1 MQPKSYLVIG
11 GGLVGAASALRLQA
25 AGFAVTLIDP
35 GDPRRAA
42 SFGNIGHIAAEQVSP
57 LASRESLRTFPTR
70 LFGLG
75 GPLDFRWRDIGVWA
89 PWALR
94 FIAASDP
101 DRHARGQAA
110 LTAILAQA
118 LPAWRRLAAFSGA
131 PEVVGRDG
139 HAVVWMSPRA
149 AERGLRDWEGAAT
162 GSAAFRSMGADD
174 LAAYAPVMARPPVA
188 GIRFSGTA
196 QVSEPQAARDALMTA
211 FRVRG
216 GEMAHA
222 SVARLAAGRRVVA
235 HLEGGGVREAE
246 GALVAAGA
254 WAGRLMRDLGVEAPV
269 IAERGYSVQSADHGW
284 DEVLP
289 PTVFEEQSMVVSRFT
304 SGLRASSFVEFGA
317 PDAPGDPRKWRVL
330 ERRLADLGIR
340 FSPRPDR
347 WVGPRPTLPDY
358 LPAIGRLES
367 DPRILYAFGH
377 QHLGLTMAAVTA
389 ELTASLAEDRDPAI
403 DLAPFRIE
411 RFARDQGRTAPSE
424 RTTYL

>member
-42 SFGNIGHIAAEQVSP
+42 SFGNIGHIATEQVSP
-57 LASRESLRTFPTR
+57 LASRENLRTFPGR

-75 GPLDFRWRDIGVWA
+75 GPLDFRWRDAGLWG

-101 DRHARGQAA
+101 AHHARGQAA

-118 LPAWRRLAAFSGA
+118 LPAWRRLAELAGA
-131 PEVVGRDG
+131 PDVVGRDG
-139 HAVVWMSPRA
+139 HAVVWMSERA
-149 AERGLRDWEGAAT
+149 AERGLRTWERSLT
-162 GSAAFRSMGADD
+162 GSAAFRSMGPDELAPYAD
-174 LAAYAPVMARPPVA
+174 VMTRAPVA

-196 QVSEPQAARDALMTA
+196 QVSEPQAARDALMAA
-211 FRVRG
+211 FRARG
-216 GEMAHA
+216 GEVVHA
-222 SVARLAAGRRVVA
+222 RVDRLSGGDRVTA
-235 HLEGGGVREAE
+235 NLNNGGTREAE

-254 WAGRLMRDLGVEAPV
+254 WAGRLMRGLGVAAPV
-269 IAERGYSVQSADHGW
+269 IAERGYSVQSADHDW
-284 DEVLP
+284 DEALP
-289 PTVFEEQSMVVSRFT
+289 PTVFEEHSMVVSRFT
-304 SGLRASSFVEFGA
+304 SGLRASGFVEFGS
-317 PDAPGDPRKWRVL
+317 PNAPGDPRKWRML
-330 ERRLADLGIR
+330 ERHLSDLGIR
-340 FSPRPDR
+340 FSPEPDR

-358 LPAIGRLES
+358 LPAIGRLER

-389 ELTASLAEDRDPAI
+389 ELTAALAQGAEPAV
-403 DLAPFRIE
+403 DLRPFRIE
-411 RFARDQGRTAPSE
+411 RFGAR
-424 RTTYL
+424 

>member
-57 LASRESLRTFPTR
+57 LASRESLRTFPGR

-75 GPLDFRWRDIGVWA
+75 GPLDFRWRDAGLWV

-101 DRHARGQAA
+101 ARHARGQAA
-110 LTAILAQA
+110 LTAILAEA

-131 PEVVGRDG
+131 PDIVGRDG
-139 HAVVWMSPRA
+139 HAVVWMSERA
-149 AERGLRDWEGAAT
+149 AEKGLRTWERSPT
-162 GSAAFRSMGADD
+162 GSASCQAMHSAD
-174 LAAYAPVMARPPVA
+174 LAPYADVMTRAPVA
-188 GIRFSGTA
+188 GLRFSGTA
-196 QVSEPQAARDALMTA
+196 QVSEPQAARNALMAA
-211 FRVRG
+211 FAARG
-216 GEMAHA
+216 GEVVQAR
-222 SVARLAAGRRVVA
+222 VARLSSADRVVA
-235 HLEGGGVREAE
+235 HLDGGGVREAE

-254 WAGRLMRDLGVEAPV
+254 WAGRLMRDLGVEAPI
-269 IAERGYSVQSADHGW
+269 IAERGYSVQSAEHGW
-284 DEVLP
+284 DETLP
-289 PTVFEEQSMVVSRFT
+289 PTVFEEQSMVVSRFS
-304 SGLRASSFVEFGA
+304 SGLRASSFVEFGS
-317 PDAPGDPRKWRVL
+317 PDAPGDARKWRVL
-330 ERRLADLGIR
+330 ERRLADLGIG

-358 LPAIGRLES
+358 LPAIGRLER

-377 QHLGLTMAAVTA
+377 QHLGLTMAAITA
-389 ELTASLAEDRDPAI
+389 ELTASLAQRAQTVI

-411 RFARDQGRTAPSE
+411 RFSATGRGQ
-424 RTTYL
+424 

>member
-1 MQPKSYLVIG
+1 MQPRSYLVIG

-57 LASRESLRTFPTR
+57 LASRESLRTFPGR

-75 GPLDFRWRDIGVWA
+75 GPVDFRWRDAGLWG

-101 DRHARGQAA
+101 ARHARGQAA
-110 LTAILAQA
+110 LTAILAHA
-118 LPAWRRLAAFSGA
+118 LPAWRRLAELSGA
-131 PEVVGRDG
+131 PGIVGRDG
-139 HAVVWMSPRA
+139 HAVVWMSERA
-149 AERGLRDWEGAAT
+149 ADRGLRNWETAAT
-162 GSAAFRSMGADD
+162 GSAAFRPMQADD
-174 LAAYAPVMARPPVA
+174 LESYAAVMAHAPVA

-196 QVSEPQAARDALMTA
+196 QVSEPQAARDALLAAFTA
-211 FRVRG
+211 HG
-216 GEMAHA
+216 GEVVHA
-222 SVARLAAGRRVVA
+222 RVARLSSGDRVIA
-235 HLEGGGVREAE
+235 HLNDGGVREAE

-254 WAGRLMRDLGVEAPV
+254 WAGEVMHSLGVAAPV
-269 IAERGYSVQSADHGW
+269 IGERGYSVQSADHDW
-284 DEVLP
+284 DHALP

-304 SGLRASSFVEFGA
+304 SGLRASSFVEFGS

-330 ERRLADLGIR
+330 ERRLSDLGVR
-340 FSPRPDR
+340 FSPEPDR

-358 LPAIGRLES
+358 LPAIGRLEG

-377 QHLGLTMAAVTA
+377 QHLGLTMAAITA
-389 ELTASLAEDRDPAI
+389 ELTTALAEGVAPVV

-411 RFARDQGRTAPSE
+411 RFDRGG
-424 RTTYL
+424 

>member
-57 LASRESLRTFPTR
+57 LASRESLRTFPGR

-75 GPLDFRWRDIGVWA
+75 GALDFRWRDAGLWG

-101 DRHARGQAA
+101 ARHARGQVA
-110 LTAILAQA
+110 LTAILAHA
-118 LPAWRRLAAFSGA
+118 LPAWRRLAEFSGA
-131 PEVVGRDG
+131 PGVVGPDG
-139 HAVVWMSPRA
+139 HAVVWMGERA
-149 AERGLRDWEGAAT
+149 ADKGLRSWERSQT
-162 GSAAFRSMGADD
+162 GSAAFRPMSPED
-174 LAAYAPVMARPPVA
+174 LAPYATVMKNAPVA

-196 QVSEPQAARDALMTA
+196 QVSEPQAARDALMAA
-211 FRVRG
+211 FAAHG
-216 GEMAHA
+216 GEVVHA
-222 SVARLAAGRRVVA
+222 RVARLSGGDRVIA
-235 HLEGGGVREAE
+235 HLDGGGAREAE

-254 WAGRLMRDLGVEAPV
+254 WAGRLMRGLGVEAPV

-284 DEVLP
+284 NQSLP
-289 PTVFEEQSMVVSRFT
+289 PTVFEEHSMVVSRFT
-304 SGLRASSFVEFGA
+304 SGLRASSFVEFGS
-317 PDAPGDPRKWRVL
+317 PDAPGDPRKWRAL
-330 ERRLADLGIR
+330 ERHLSDLGIA
-340 FSPRPDR
+340 FPGQPDR

-358 LPAIGRLES
+358 LPAIGRLER

-377 QHLGLTMAAVTA
+377 QHLGLTLSAITA
-389 ELTASLAEDRDPAI
+389 ELTAALAEGLDPAI
-403 DLAPFRIE
+403 DLSPFRIE
-411 RFARDQGRTAPSE
+411 RFGSRAG
-424 RTTYL
+424 

>member
-57 LASRESLRTFPTR
+57 LASRDSLRTFPGR

-75 GPLDFRWRDIGVWA
+75 GPLDFRWRDAGLWG

-101 DRHARGQAA
+101 ARHARGQAA
-110 LTAILAQA
+110 LTAILAHA
-118 LPAWRRLAAFSGA
+118 LPAWRRLAEMSGA
-131 PEVVGRDG
+131 PQIVGRDG
-139 HAVVWMSPRA
+139 HAVVWMSKRA
-149 AERGLRDWEGAAT
+149 ADKGLRNWERSPT
-162 GSAAFRSMGADD
+162 GSAAFRPMGPDD
-174 LAAYAPVMARPPVA
+174 LAPYAAVMTRAPVA

-196 QVSEPQAARDALMTA
+196 QVSEPQAARDALMAA
-211 FRVRG
+211 FLARG
-216 GEMAHA
+216 GEVVKAR
-222 SVARLAAGRRVVA
+222 VAQVSGGDRVIA
-235 HLEGGGVREAE
+235 RLEGGGTREAE

-254 WAGRLMRDLGVEAPV
+254 WAGRLMRGLGVAAPM
-269 IAERGYSVQSADHGW
+269 IGERGYSVQSAEHGW
-284 DEVLP
+284 DAALP
-289 PTVFEEQSMVVSRFT
+289 PTVFEEHSMVVSRFT

-317 PDAPGDPRKWRVL
+317 SDAPGDPRKWRYL
-330 ERRLADLGIR
+330 ERRLGDLGIR
-340 FSPRPDR
+340 FSPGPDR

-358 LPAIGRLES
+358 LPAIGRLER

-389 ELTASLAEDRDPAI
+389 ELTTALAEGAEPAI
-403 DLAPFRIE
+403 DLTPFRIE
-411 RFARDQGRTAPSE
+411 RFGLAGR
-424 RTTYL
+424 

>member
-57 LASRESLRTFPTR
+57 LASRESLRTFPGR

-75 GPLDFRWRDIGVWA
+75 GALDFRWHDAGLWG

-101 DRHARGQAA
+101 ARHARGQVA
-110 LTAILAQA
+110 LTAILAHA
-118 LPAWRRLAAFSGA
+118 LPAWRRLAEFSGA
-131 PEVVGRDG
+131 PGVVGPDG
-139 HAVVWMSPRA
+139 HAVVWMGERA
-149 AERGLRDWEGAAT
+149 ADKGLRSWERAQT
-162 GSAAFRSMGADD
+162 GSAAFRPMSPED
-174 LAAYAPVMARPPVA
+174 LAPYATVMKNAPVA

-196 QVSEPQAARDALMTA
+196 QVSEPQAARDALMAA
-211 FRVRG
+211 FAAHG
-216 GEMAHA
+216 GEVVHA
-222 SVARLAAGRRVVA
+222 RVARLSGGDRVIA
-235 HLEGGGVREAE
+235 HLDDGGAREAE

-254 WAGRLMRDLGVEAPV
+254 WAGRLMRGLGVEAPV

-284 DEVLP
+284 NQSLS
-289 PTVFEEQSMVVSRFT
+289 PTVFEEHSMVVSRFT
-304 SGLRASSFVEFGA
+304 SGLRASSFVEFGS
-317 PDAPGDPRKWRVL
+317 PDAPGDPRKWRAL
-330 ERRLADLGIR
+330 ERHLSDLGIA
-340 FSPRPDR
+340 FPGQPDR

-358 LPAIGRLES
+358 LPAIGRLER

-377 QHLGLTMAAVTA
+377 QHLGLTLSAITA
-389 ELTASLAEDRDPAI
+389 ELTAALAEGLDPAI
-403 DLAPFRIE
+403 DLSPFRIE
-411 RFARDQGRTAPSE
+411 RFGSRAG
-424 RTTYL
+424 